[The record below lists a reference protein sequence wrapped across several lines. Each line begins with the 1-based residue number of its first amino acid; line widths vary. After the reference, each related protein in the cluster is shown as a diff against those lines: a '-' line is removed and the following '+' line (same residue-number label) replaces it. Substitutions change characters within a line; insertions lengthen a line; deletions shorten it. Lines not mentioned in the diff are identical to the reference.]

1 MKRHHQ
7 QWAISSLLLIFFAFL
22 RTASVSAQT
31 ATLRGTV
38 TDAQTGEG
46 LPGANITVTSAVV
59 EMRPTGTAAGAKG
72 EFELK
77 GLAAGT
83 YSITVSYIGYTKEV
97 IDDVTLKAGE
107 TKSLKVSLSPTGIQ
121 FNPISV
127 TASRRE
133 EKVLDAPAAITV
145 LEARDISARSTLT
158 LADHLAYVPGV
169 DVVRSGLNTS
179 NVVVRGFNNIFSGTL
194 LSLTDN
200 RYAHVPSLRLNAY
213 QFIPSTNED
222 VDRIEIVSGPG
233 SALYGP
239 NSANGVMHM
248 ITKGPIGSEGTTVSI
263 AGGERSLF
271 MGTLRHAGS
280 FNNRFGYKISGQ
292 YYRGNDWETRDP
304 VEPATIT
311 KGRQTTTGRINEG
324 GPIPN
329 SRDFDIEKLA
339 GEVRLDYQFSDDL
352 MAILSGGIN
361 RASNIELTGIGAAQ
375 AVDWTYSFV
384 QARVLYKDLFVQ
396 GFLNSSAAGESFLL
410 RTGDLVEDNS
420 KLMVGQI
427 QHSLSLGD
435 RQNFTYG
442 ADALF
447 TRPDTKNTINGRNED
462 DDDINEFGLYLQ
474 SETKLSSNF
483 TFVAAGRFDD
493 HNRIEDPVI
502 SPRAALVY
510 KPNPSHNF
518 RVTYNRAFSTPTSNN
533 LFLDILSSADA
544 FRLGAL
550 FLPSLGFSPST
561 DVRAQGVPETGLN
574 FSRSATGLP
583 QFRSPFAPLDPRPD
597 RKSKSVFFDLND
609 PIFTNVMWS
618 VGRGAVLNAFVPT
631 LQGILASQGVPP
643 AQIATLTQAFLG
655 IVPQTVSGVTNVM
668 RTLNPETKQFTQVEN
683 VVDVGRIKPT
693 ITQTYEFGY
702 KGLIGDN
709 LLVTLDVYRTKVK
722 DFVGPLIVETPNVF
736 LDATTLSASLGQQFG
751 AALAD
756 PANAQISGVLLALD
770 SPALGG
776 NGNGSAVDELTKLF
790 VAGTA
795 NNGAAYIPYGTVSP
809 KEAFDPTAL
818 ILTYRNFGDISLTG
832 VDFSFTYQLNRNW
845 NFGGNYSY
853 VSQNFFGKS
862 STQPQDIA
870 LNAPRNKIGA
880 SVQYINSDI
889 GLETQL
895 RLRYVDAFQVNS
907 GVYIGWVDSYMLL
920 DLNAGYEMPFSRR
933 TKVALTVQNVLDEKH
948 REIVGAPELG
958 RLAILRLTQ
967 TL

>member
-1 MKRHHQ
+1 MKRHYQ
-7 QWAISSLLLIFFAFL
+7 QWAISSLVLIFFAFL

-280 FNNRFGYKISGQ
+280 FDNRFGYKISGQ
-292 YYRGNDWETRDP
+292 YYRGKDWETRDP
-304 VEPATIT
+304 AEPATIT
-311 KGRQTTTGRINEG
+311 KGLQTTTGRINEG

-410 RTGDLVEDNS
+410 RTGDLIEDNS

-435 RQNFTYG
+435 RQSFTYG

-533 LFLDILSSADA
+533 LFLDILSGSFPTSSANPALVPVIGPTIFNVRARGTVPSGISFNYGTDGRPLMVSL
-544 FRLGAL
+544 FGGAL
-550 FLPSLGFSPST
+550 AAAGAIPAANTYLPANVNSVWPVLRQLAIAGAPAAQQPILNAVLPQQLSATVGGTYASLNTNTLGFDPVDPSSVK
-561 DVRAQGVPETGLN
+561 DVR
-574 FSRSATGLP
+574 
-583 QFRSPFAPLDPRPD
+583 
-597 RKSKSVFFDLND
+597 
-609 PIFTNVMWS
+609 
-618 VGRGAVLNAFVPT
+618 
-631 LQGILASQGVPP
+631 
-643 AQIATLTQAFLG
+643 LT
-655 IVPQTVSGVTNVM
+655 
-668 RTLNPETKQFTQVEN
+668 E
-683 VVDVGRIKPT
+683 PT
-693 ITQTYEFGY
+693 ITNTFEVGY

-709 LLVTLDVYRTKVK
+709 LLVTLDVYHSEIK

-736 LDATTLSASLGQQFG
+736 INPTTF
-751 AALAD
+751 
-756 PANAQISGVLLALD
+756 I
-770 SPALGG
+770 PALVQDMVATGLIDQA
-776 NGNGSAVDELTKLF
+776 SATGIATSIAQTFGPLPIGL
-790 VAGTA
+790 
-795 NNGAAYIPYGTVSP
+795 VSP
-809 KEAFDPTAL
+809 REIQNATDV
-818 ILTYRNFGDISLTG
+818 ILTYRNFGDISLDG
-832 VDFSFTYQLNRNW
+832 ADLGFTYHANRNW
-845 NFGGNYSY
+845 VFGGTYSY
-853 VSQNFFGKS
+853 VSEDLFPKNS
-862 STQPQDIA
+862 DQPHDIA
-870 LNAPRNKIGA
+870 LNAPQHKFGA
-880 SVQYINSDI
+880 SIQYLKPDV

-895 RLRYVDAFQVNS
+895 RLRFVDGFPVNS
-907 GVYIGWVDSYMLL
+907 GVYLGDVHSYRLL
-920 DLNAGYEMPFSRR
+920 DLNVGYELPFSRNTR
-933 TKVALTVQNVLDEKH
+933 LTLTVQNLLDEKH
-948 REIVGAPELG
+948 REIVGAPEIG
-958 RLAILRLTQ
+958 RLAIVRLVQ
-967 TL
+967 SF